1 MKNGTM
7 VLTLT
12 PPCGV
17 GLEVQN
23 GKVMLSAD
31 IDDCE
36 TFIQWLL
43 SSIESQIDEQL
54 DRKVHELGGL
64 H

>member
-1 MKNGTM
+1 MKNGTV
-7 VLTLT
+7 VLTLE

-17 GLEVQN
+17 GLEVRN
-23 GKVMLSAD
+23 GAVLLSTRLS
-31 IDDCE
+31 DCE

-43 SSIESQIDEQL
+43 SSIEKQLDEQL
-54 DRKVHELGGL
+54 DRKIAEAGGY

>member
-7 VLTLT
+7 VLTLA

-17 GLEVQN
+17 GLEVRN
-23 GKVMLSAD
+23 GSVILTTD
-31 IDDCE
+31 VDDCE

-43 SSIESQIDEQL
+43 SSIETQIDQQL
-54 DRKVHELGGL
+54 DRKVQELGGL